1 MIRHSLW
8 GLALAGLLLGG
19 TGWAKDKDPGK
30 EKLKGQE
37 TLPQKELNYGYASL
51 YGAAKGL
58 RHSDKILLIKYE
70 SEAVQAVISDLSESM
85 DRIAKRLEELA
96 KADPRVKLDDDGNPE
111 IERRK
116 RDAVTRA
123 RLLSFKPVT
132 GRTGANFERTLL
144 LSESGSLNQL
154 QHLAAELDKADPDA
168 QRSAVLQEIHA
179 EIVKQY
185 DAVVDLLER
194 AYFK

>member
-8 GLALAGLLLGG
+8 GLALAGLLGG
-19 TGWAKDKDPGK
+19 GVAWGKDKAPDK
-30 EKLKGQE
+30 DKLKDRE
-37 TLPQKELNYGYASL
+37 TLPQKELNYGYAAL
-51 YGAAKGL
+51 YDAAKGL

-70 SEAVQAVISDLSESM
+70 SEAVQARVGELSEAM
-85 DRIAKRLEELA
+85 GRIARRLEELA

-116 RDAVTRA
+116 RDAVTRD
-123 RLLSFKPVT
+123 RLISFKPFT

-144 LSESGSLNQL
+144 LSESGALNQL
-154 QHLAAELDKADPDA
+154 QHLAAELDKADPDP

-185 DAVVDLLER
+185 GAVVDLLER

>member
-1 MIRHSLW
+1 MIRHSIW
-8 GLALAGLLLGG
+8 GLALAGLLLGAAA
-19 TGWAKDKDPGK
+19 WAGEKGPDK
-30 EKLKGQE
+30 EKLKDRE
-37 TLPQKELNYGYASL
+37 TLPQKELNYGYGSL
-51 YGAAKGL
+51 YGAARGL

-70 SEAVQAVISDLSESM
+70 SEAVQAVIKDLSESM
-85 DRIAKRLEELA
+85 DRIAQRLEKLA
-96 KADPRVKLDDDGNPE
+96 RADPRVKLDDDGNPE

-123 RLLSFKPVT
+123 RLQSFKPVT
-132 GRTGANFERTLL
+132 GRTGADFERTLL

-179 EIVKQY
+179 EIVQQY
-185 DAVVDLLER
+185 GAVVDLLER